1 MIYFLYG
8 TLKKDHR
15 LHFIVEQ
22 SDFLGEVE
30 TVDNSFD
37 IKDFSYGAFPI
48 VYRKEKEGFKIKGE
62 AYRLN
67 KDAEETVHRLEIG
80 AGYVPS
86 EIKVD
91 LDLIEKCVI
100 FLYPKEPTMNVSNDF
115 ISMKN
120 NVKEWTNL
128 Y

>member
-80 AGYVPS
+80 AGYGNLTTKIIIPY
-86 EIKVD
+86 IT
-91 LDLIEKCVI
+91 EKKTFRAKI
-100 FLYPKEPTMNVSNDF
+100 Y
-115 ISMKN
+115 
-120 NVKEWTNL
+120 
-128 Y
+128 

>member
-48 VYRKEKEGFKIKGE
+48 VYRKEKEGFKINDAVSGIF
-62 AYRLN
+62 AIFFLPALN
-67 KDAEETVHRLEIG
+67 F
-80 AGYVPS
+80 
-86 EIKVD
+86 
-91 LDLIEKCVI
+91 
-100 FLYPKEPTMNVSNDF
+100 FLP
-115 ISMKN
+115 
-120 NVKEWTNL
+120 
-128 Y
+128 